1 MKHRIQKLLAQANLG
16 SRRGAEELI
25 IAGRVRVNGQVAEL
39 GAKADPDTDIITLDG
54 ERLNIK
60 SVPRYIMYYKPVN
73 VLSTTERQPGD
84 DRPTVREMVP
94 IEGHFFTIGRLDVES
109 EGLVILTNDGDMA
122 NQLSHPRYE
131 HTKTY
136 KVTVYGEPEQRVLD
150 TWERGIMLPEEE
162 TMTAPC
168 SIRVQEQGGGQ
179 TTLRIVM
186 TEGRNRQI
194 RRVAAA
200 MGHPV
205 KRLMR
210 THIGKLGIGLL
221 KKGEWVEL
229 TPDQLKELTTP
240 HSELDYIDKLKKSNK
255 AQNRRTDLMK
265 YTTAS
270 TEQLDAARTNRQ
282 APLLPRKPKKFVERE
297 PMDGDEVARRRP
309 EREGDER
316 RPARRPSDV
325 GGRDGR
331 PARPGARPAFRSRL
345 AIDETGGRPV
355 RPQRAAPEGFR
366 SRLSDDE
373 RPRNERTSGSSL
385 MRDETGRGGER
396 PRREGDSR
404 PAFRYGDSRPER
416 REGDSRPPRRQG
428 VDTRPPRAEG
438 DNRPPRRDG
447 GNSRPPFRAEG
458 DSRPPRREGD
468 SRPPFR
474 RDGDSRPP
482 RAEGDSRPPR
492 RDFGGDSRPPRREG
506 DSRPPFRRDGDSRPP
521 RAEGDSRPPR
531 RDFGGDS
538 RPPRREGDSRPPFR
552 RDGDSRPP
560 RAEGDSRPPFRGN
573 GDSRPP
579 RREGEF
585 GPSDVRPPRRG
596 FDSEARPPRAEGDS
610 RPPFRAGG
618 DSRPPRR
625 EGDSRPPFRRDGDSR
640 PPRAEGDSR
649 PPFRGSG
656 DSRPPRPA
664 GSSDSRPPRPAGSS
678 SSRPPF
684 RGSGDSR
691 PPRREGDSRP
701 PRPAGSSDSRPP
713 RPAFKRRKEDDE

>member
-60 SVPRYIMYYKPVN
+60 SQPRYIMYYKPIN

-122 NQLSHPRYE
+122 NRLSHPRYE

-136 KVTVYGEPEQRVLD
+136 KVTVYGEPDQRILD
-150 TWERGIMLPEEE
+150 IWERGIMLPEEE
-162 TMTAPC
+162 TVTAPC
-168 SIRVQEQGGGQ
+168 SIRVQEALGGQ
-179 TTLRIVM
+179 ATLRIVM

-200 MGHPV
+200 LGFPV

-240 HSELDYIDKLKKSNK
+240 HSELDYIDKLKKANK

-270 TEQLDAARTNRQ
+270 PEQLDAAKANRQ

-297 PMDGDEVARRRP
+297 MDGDEVARRRP
-309 EREGDER
+309 DQEGDDR
-316 RPARRPSDV
+316 RPARRPSDMA
-325 GGRDGR
+325 GRDGR
-331 PARPGARPAFRSRL
+331 NARPGARPAFRSRL

-373 RPRNERTSGSSL
+373 RPRSERPSGSSL

-404 PAFRYGDSRPER
+404 PAR
-416 REGDSRPPRRQG
+416 REG
-428 VDTRPPRAEG
+428 VDTRPPRREG

-447 GNSRPPFRAEG
+447 GDTRPPRREGDSRPPFRGNSDSRPPRAEG

-474 RDGDSRPP
+474 AGDNRPP
-482 RAEGDSRPPR
+482 PVRREGDNRPPFR
-492 RDFGGDSRPPRREG
+492 ASGNSRPPRREG
-506 DSRPPFRRDGDSRPP
+506 DS
-521 RAEGDSRPPR
+521 
-531 RDFGGDS
+531 
-538 RPPRREGDSRPPFR
+538 
-552 RDGDSRPP
+552 
-560 RAEGDSRPPFRGN
+560 
-573 GDSRPP
+573 
-579 RREGEF
+579 
-585 GPSDVRPPRRG
+585 GP
-596 FDSEARPPRAEGDS
+596 A
-610 RPPFRAGG
+610 
-618 DSRPPRR
+618 
-625 EGDSRPPFRRDGDSR
+625 
-640 PPRAEGDSR
+640 
-649 PPFRGSG
+649 
-656 DSRPPRPA
+656 
-664 GSSDSRPPRPAGSS
+664 
-678 SSRPPF
+678 
-684 RGSGDSR
+684 
-691 PPRREGDSRP
+691 
-701 PRPAGSSDSRPP
+701 
-713 RPAFKRRKEDDE
+713 RPAFKRRKEDEE